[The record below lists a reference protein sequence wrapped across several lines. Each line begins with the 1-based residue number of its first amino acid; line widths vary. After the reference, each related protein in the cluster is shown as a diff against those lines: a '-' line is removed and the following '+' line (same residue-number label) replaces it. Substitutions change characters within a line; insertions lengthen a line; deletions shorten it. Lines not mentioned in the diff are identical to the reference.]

1 MNGAGRGATAERAQ
15 SEVLGTV
22 LLLGL
27 TVAVVGITVAL
38 GGAALDDAQRTADL
52 QRVEGA
58 MTQVDSKA
66 SLVAHGGS
74 PSQRLQL
81 DPGRNADLRVDEGA
95 GSMRIEVETENG
107 TYTNET
113 TLGAIIYERGDDV
126 IAYQGGG
133 VWRANA
139 NGARMVSPPEF
150 HYRGDTLTLPLVT
163 VAGEGDLS
171 DSVTISE
178 SGGRPEELF
187 ASENISNPL
196 LGGNVTI
203 TVESEYAEAWG
214 RFFESRTEA
223 NVTQLSSDEV
233 QVEIRTKTVHP
244 TLTTS
249 ASSVGSSSIAAGG
262 IRRLEADSYD
272 SGTDS
277 DPRPYGPDTADD
289 NAVVRTNGGFGRGEG
304 GIGRL
309 EEIRIRG
316 DLLMGADDFPPGQF
330 EKKVYVSGET
340 RTNVDFPG
348 LNPVSGAIRQQID
361 ELRDREPERE
371 TGSFAFDGGT
381 ERVDEDTEFTGDL
394 VVSGGNT
401 LIVESGTTLTVDG
414 DLDVEDGGSIEFD
427 ARSDEIDVLVDGGM
441 FVDETGRVQA
451 EGGNP
456 VNLHVR
462 GPVTVR
468 GDGTDSGT
476 ASIST
481 AEDTRFELFTL
492 GRVTLDD
499 GANVSAD
506 GDRTENLWLYAGE
519 DAIDVNGNNGR
530 VRFTGVLYAPES
542 AMTLDGSMTFT
553 GSVTANEFE
562 FNEARLKLH
571 YDEALRDNQP
581 FDGRSVPVVSH
592 LHVSTHN
599 VVVESD

>member
-1 MNGAGRGATAERAQ
+1 MNGGERGATAERAQ

-27 TVAVVGITVAL
+27 TVAVVGTTVAL
-38 GGAALDDAQRTADL
+38 GATALDDSQRTADI

-74 PSQRLQL
+74 PSQRVSM
-81 DPGRNADLRVDEGA
+81 DVGRGADFRVDEEAGA
-95 GSMRIEVETENG
+95 MRIEVETENG

-113 TLGAIIYERGDDV
+113 TLGAIIYERGNDV
-126 IAYQGGG
+126 VAYQGGG

-139 NGARMVSPPEF
+139 DGARMVSPPEF

-171 DSVTISE
+171 DSVAISE
-178 SGGRPEELF
+178 SGERPEGLF

-223 NVTQLSSDEV
+223 NVTQLSSEEV
-233 QVEIRTKTVHP
+233 RVKIRTKTVHP

-249 ASSVGSSSIAAGG
+249 ASSVGGVSIAAGG

-277 DPRPYGPDTADD
+277 DPRKYGPDTADD
-289 NAVVRTNGGFGRGEG
+289 NAVVRTNGGFGKGEG

-316 DLLMGADDFPPGQF
+316 DLLMGADDFPSGQF
-330 EKKVYVSGET
+330 EKKVNVSGET
-340 RTNVDFPG
+340 RTNVDFPS
-348 LNPVSGAIRQQID
+348 LNPVSGAIKQQID

-394 VVSGGNT
+394 VVSAGNT

-414 DLDVEDGGSIEFD
+414 DLNVEDGSVVFD
-427 ARSDEIDVLVDGGM
+427 ARNDEIDVLVDGGM
-441 FVDETGRVQA
+441 TVGGSGTVRA
-451 EGGNP
+451 EGGDRT
-456 VNLHVR
+456 NLHVS

-468 GDGTDSGT
+468 GDGTDSGP

-481 AEDTRFELFTL
+481 AEDTRLELFTL

-499 GANVSAD
+499 GANLSAD
-506 GDRTENLWLYAGE
+506 GDRTENLWLYSGE
-519 DAIDVNGNNGR
+519 DAIDVNGNDGR

-542 AMTLDGSMTFT
+542 VMTLNGSMTFT
-553 GSVTANEFE
+553 GSFTANEFE

-592 LHVSTHN
+592 LHVSTHT

>member
-1 MNGAGRGATAERAQ
+1 MNGGERGATAERAQ

-27 TVAVVGITVAL
+27 TVAVVGTTVAL
-38 GGAALDDAQRTADL
+38 GATALDDSQRTADL

-74 PSQRLQL
+74 PSQRVSMEV
-81 DPGRNADLRVDEGA
+81 GRGAGFRVDEGA
-95 GSMRIEVETENG
+95 GTMRIEVETENG

-113 TLGAIIYERGDDV
+113 TLGAIIYERGGDE

-139 NGARMVSPPEF
+139 DGARMVSPPEF

-178 SGGRPEELF
+178 SDGGPTGLF
-187 ASENISNPL
+187 ASEDVSNPL

-249 ASSVGSSSIAAGG
+249 ASAVGSSSIAAGG

-272 SGTDS
+272 SGSDS
-277 DPRPYGPDTADD
+277 DPRRYSPDIADD
-289 NAVVRTNGGFGRGEG
+289 NAVVRTNGGFGNGGG

-330 EKKVYVSGET
+330 KKKVHVSGET

-348 LNPVSGAIRQQID
+348 LNPVSGAIRQRID

-381 ERVDEDTEFTGDL
+381 EKVDEDTEFTGDL
-394 VVSGGNT
+394 VVSDENT
-401 LIVESGTTLTVDG
+401 LIVESGTTLKIDG
-414 DLDVEDGGSIEFD
+414 DLDVEDDGSIEFD
-427 ARSDEIDVLVDGGM
+427 AGSDDIDVLVDGRM
-441 FVDETGRVQA
+441 VVDGTDKVRA
-451 EGGNP
+451 KGGNP
-456 VNLHVR
+456 VNLHVS

-468 GDGTDSGT
+468 GDGTAGGP

-481 AEDTRFELFTL
+481 ENNTRLELFTL

-506 GDRTENLWLYAGE
+506 GDRTENLWLYSGE
-519 DAIDVNGNNGR
+519 DPIDVNGNNGR
-530 VRFTGVLYAPES
+530 VNFTGVLYAPES
-542 AMTLDGSMTFT
+542 TMTLNGSMTFT
-553 GSVTANEFE
+553 GSFTANEFE
-562 FNEARLKLH
+562 FNEARLNLH

-592 LHVSTHN
+592 LHVSTHD

>member
-1 MNGAGRGATAERAQ
+1 MNGAERGVLTGRAQ

-27 TVAVVGITVAL
+27 TVAVVGTTVAL
-38 GGAALDDAQRTADL
+38 GGAALDDSQRTADL

-58 MTQVDSKA
+58 MTQMDSKA

-74 PSQRLQL
+74 PSQRLRL
-81 DPGRNADLRVDEGA
+81 GVGRNADLRVDEGA

-113 TLGAIIYERGDDV
+113 ALGAIVYERGDEV
-126 IAYQGGG
+126 VAYQGGG

-139 NGARMVSPPEF
+139 DGARMVSPPEF

-163 VAGEGDLS
+163 VAGEGELS
-171 DSVTISE
+171 ESVTVRE
-178 SGGRPEELF
+178 RDGRPTELF
-187 ASENISNPL
+187 PSKNLSNPL

-223 NVTQLSSDEV
+223 NVTQLSSEEV

-249 ASSVGSSSIAAGG
+249 ASAVGSSSIAAGG

-272 SGTDS
+272 SGNDS
-277 DPRPYGPDTADD
+277 DPNEYGPDTADD
-289 NAVVRTNGGFGRGEG
+289 NAIVRTNGGFGKGEG
-304 GIGRL
+304 GIGKL

-330 EKKVYVSGET
+330 EKKVNVSGEI
-340 RTNVDFPG
+340 RTNVDFPA

-361 ELRDREPERE
+361 ELRHRETERE

-394 VVSGGNT
+394 VVSDGNT
-401 LIVESGTTLTVDG
+401 LIVETGTTLKVDG
-414 DLDVEDGGSIEFD
+414 DLDAEDGGSVVFD
-427 ARSDEIDVLVDGGM
+427 ARSEEIDVLVEGRMLVGG
-441 FVDETGRVQA
+441 TGTVRA
-451 EGGNP
+451 EGGDR
-456 VNLHVR
+456 VNLHVG
-462 GPVTVR
+462 GPITVR
-468 GDGTDSGT
+468 GDGTDSET

-481 AEDTRFELFTL
+481 AKDTQFELFTL
-492 GRVTLDD
+492 GRVTLAD

-542 AMTLDGSMTFT
+542 EMALDGSMTFT
-553 GSVTANEFE
+553 GSFTANEFE
-562 FNEARLKLH
+562 FDEARLKLH

-581 FDGRSVPVVSH
+581 FDGRLVPVVSH
-592 LHVSTHN
+592 LHVSTHS
-599 VVVESD
+599 VAVESD

>member
-1 MNGAGRGATAERAQ
+1 MNGGERGAAAERAQ

-27 TVAVVGITVAL
+27 TVAVVGTTVAL
-38 GGAALDDAQRTADL
+38 GGAALDDSQTTADL

-74 PSQRLQL
+74 PSQRLRL

-133 VWRANA
+133 VWRSGAD
-139 NGARMVSPPEF
+139 GARMVSPPEF

-163 VAGEGDLS
+163 IAGGGELS
-171 DSVTISE
+171 DSVTMSE
-178 SGGRPEELF
+178 SGGGPEGLF

-223 NVTQLSSDEV
+223 NVTQLSSEEV
-233 QVEIRTKTVHP
+233 RVKIRTKTVHP

-249 ASSVGSSSIAAGG
+249 ASSVGGVSIAAGG

-277 DPRPYGPDTADD
+277 DPRKYGPDTADD
-289 NAVVRTNGGFGRGEG
+289 NAVVRTNGGFGKGEG

-316 DLLMGADDFPPGQF
+316 DLLMGADDFPSGQF
-330 EKKVYVSGET
+330 EKKVNVSGET
-340 RTNVDFPG
+340 RTNVDFPS
-348 LNPVSGAIRQQID
+348 LNPVSGAIKQQID

-394 VVSGGNT
+394 VVSAGNT

-414 DLDVEDGGSIEFD
+414 DLNVEDGSVVFD
-427 ARSDEIDVLVDGGM
+427 ARNDEIDVLVDGGM
-441 FVDETGRVQA
+441 TVGGSGTVRA
-451 EGGNP
+451 EGGDRT
-456 VNLHVR
+456 NLHVS

-468 GDGTDSGT
+468 GDGTDSGP

-481 AEDTRFELFTL
+481 AEDTRLELFTL

-499 GANVSAD
+499 GANLSAD
-506 GDRTENLWLYAGE
+506 GDRTENLWLYSGE
-519 DAIDVNGNNGR
+519 DAIGVNGNDGR

-542 AMTLDGSMTFT
+542 VMTLDGSMTFT
-553 GSVTANEFE
+553 GSFTANEFE

-592 LHVSTHN
+592 LHVSTHT

>member
-1 MNGAGRGATAERAQ
+1 MNGGERGATAERAQ

-27 TVAVVGITVAL
+27 TVAVVGTTVAL
-38 GGAALDDAQRTADL
+38 GATALDDSQRTADI

-74 PSQRLQL
+74 PSQRVSM
-81 DPGRNADLRVDEGA
+81 DVGRGADFRVDEEAGA
-95 GSMRIEVETENG
+95 MRIEVETENG

-113 TLGAIIYERGDDV
+113 TLGAIIYERGNDV
-126 IAYQGGG
+126 VAYQGGG

-139 NGARMVSPPEF
+139 DGARMVSPPEF

-171 DSVTISE
+171 DSVAISE
-178 SGGRPEELF
+178 SGERPEGLF

-223 NVTQLSSDEV
+223 NVTQLSSEEV
-233 QVEIRTKTVHP
+233 RVKIRTKTVHP

-249 ASSVGSSSIAAGG
+249 ASSVGGVSIAAGG

-277 DPRPYGPDTADD
+277 DPRKYGPDTADD
-289 NAVVRTNGGFGRGEG
+289 NAVVRTNGGFGKGEG

-316 DLLMGADDFPPGQF
+316 DLLMGADDFPSGQF
-330 EKKVYVSGET
+330 EKKVNVSGET
-340 RTNVDFPG
+340 RTNVDFPS
-348 LNPVSGAIRQQID
+348 LNPVSGAIKQQID

-394 VVSGGNT
+394 VVSAGNT

-414 DLDVEDGGSIEFD
+414 DLNVEDGSVVFD
-427 ARSDEIDVLVDGGM
+427 ARNDEIDVLVDGGM
-441 FVDETGRVQA
+441 TVGGSGTVRA
-451 EGGNP
+451 EGGDRT
-456 VNLHVR
+456 NLHVS

-468 GDGTDSGT
+468 GDGTDSGP

-481 AEDTRFELFTL
+481 AEDTRLELFTL

-499 GANVSAD
+499 GANLSAD
-506 GDRTENLWLYAGE
+506 GDRTENLWLYSGE
-519 DAIDVNGNNGR
+519 DAIDVNGNDGR

-542 AMTLDGSMTFT
+542 VMTLDGSMTFT
-553 GSVTANEFE
+553 GSFTANEFE

-592 LHVSTHN
+592 LHVSTHT

>member
-1 MNGAGRGATAERAQ
+1 MNGGERGATAERGQ

-27 TVAVVGITVAL
+27 TVAVVGTTVAL
-38 GGAALDDAQRTADL
+38 GATALDDSQRTADI

-74 PSQRLQL
+74 PSQRLRL

-133 VWRANA
+133 VWRANPD
-139 NGARMVSPPEF
+139 GAQMVSPPEF

-171 DSVTISE
+171 DSVAISE
-178 SGGRPEELF
+178 SGERPEDLF
-187 ASENISNPL
+187 ASENVSNPL

-223 NVTQLSSDEV
+223 NVTQLSSNEV
-233 QVEIRTKTVHP
+233 RVEIRTKTVHP

-249 ASSVGSSSIAAGG
+249 ASAVGGSSIAAGG

-272 SGTDS
+272 SGSDS
-277 DPRPYGPDTADD
+277 DPNRYGPDTADD
-289 NAVVRTNGGFGRGEG
+289 NAVVRTNGGFGKGEG
-304 GIGRL
+304 GIGKL

-330 EKKVYVSGET
+330 EKKVNVSGEI
-340 RTNVDFPG
+340 RTNVDFVS

-361 ELRDREPERE
+361 DLRDRDTEHT
-371 TGSFAFDGGT
+371 TGSFAFDDGT
-381 ERVDEDTEFTGDL
+381 ETVSEDTEFTGDL
-394 VVSGGNT
+394 VISDEKT
-401 LIVESGTTLTVDG
+401 LIVESGTTLKLDG
-414 DLDVEDGGSIEFD
+414 DLDIEDGGSLVLD
-427 ARSDEIDVLVDGGM
+427 AHSDEIDVLVDGRM
-441 FVDETGRVQA
+441 FVGGTDAVQA
-451 EGGNP
+451 KGGNP
-456 VNLHVR
+456 VNLHVS
-462 GPVTVR
+462 GPVTVL
-468 GDGTDSGT
+468 GDGTAGGP

-481 AEDTRFELFTL
+481 EKDTRLELFTL

-506 GDRTENLWLYAGE
+506 GDRTENLWLYSGE
-519 DAIDVNGNNGR
+519 DPIDINGNNGR
-530 VRFTGVLYAPES
+530 VNFTGVLYAPES
-542 AMTLDGSMTFT
+542 TMTLDGSMTFT
-553 GSVTANEFE
+553 GSFTANEFE

-592 LHVSTHN
+592 LHVSTHT

>member
-1 MNGAGRGATAERAQ
+1 MNGGERGAAAERAQ

-27 TVAVVGITVAL
+27 TVAVVGTTVAL
-38 GGAALDDAQRTADL
+38 GGAALDDSQRTADL

-74 PSQRLQL
+74 PSQRLRL

-133 VWRANA
+133 VWRSGAD
-139 NGARMVSPPEF
+139 GARMVSPPEF

-163 VAGEGDLS
+163 IAGGGELS
-171 DSVTISE
+171 DSVTMSE
-178 SGGRPEELF
+178 SGGGPEGLF

-223 NVTQLSSDEV
+223 NVTQLSSEEV
-233 QVEIRTKTVHP
+233 RVEIRTETVHP

-249 ASSVGSSSIAAGG
+249 ASSVGASSIAAGG

-277 DPRPYGPDTADD
+277 DPRRYGPGTADD
-289 NAVVRTNGGFGRGEG
+289 NAVVRTNGGFGKGEG
-304 GIGRL
+304 GIGKL

-330 EKKVYVSGET
+330 KKKVHVSGET

-361 ELRDREPERE
+361 ELRDRDTERE

-381 ERVDEDTEFTGDL
+381 ERVTEDTEFTGDL
-394 VVSGGNT
+394 EVSDGNR
-401 LIVESGTTLTVDG
+401 LIVEGGATLTVDG
-414 DLDVEDGGSIEFD
+414 DLEVSDGGSVEFD
-427 ARSDEIDVLVDGGM
+427 ARSDEVDALVDGGM
-441 FVDETGRVQA
+441 VVDETGALRA

-456 VNLHVR
+456 VNLHVS

-468 GDGTDSGT
+468 GDGTDGGT

-481 AEDTRFELFTL
+481 AQDTRLELFTL

-499 GANVSAD
+499 GVNVSAD
-506 GDRTENLWLYAGE
+506 RDRTENLWLYAGE
-519 DAIDVNGNNGR
+519 DPIDVNGNNGR
-530 VRFTGVLYAPES
+530 IRFTGVLYAPES
-542 AMTLDGSMTFT
+542 DMTLDGSMTFT
-553 GSVTANEFE
+553 GSFTANKFE

-592 LHVSTHN
+592 LHVSTHS
-599 VVVESD
+599 VVVESE

>member
-1 MNGAGRGATAERAQ
+1 MNGGERGAAAERAQ
-15 SEVLGTV
+15 SEVIGTV

-27 TVAVVGITVAL
+27 TVAVVGTTVAL
-38 GGAALDDAQRTADL
+38 GATALDDSQRTADI

-139 NGARMVSPPEF
+139 DGARMVSPPEF

-171 DSVTISE
+171 DSVTITE
-178 SGGRPEELF
+178 SGERPEGLF

-223 NVTQLSSDEV
+223 NVTRLSSDEV

-249 ASSVGSSSIAAGG
+249 ASAVGSSSIAAGG

-277 DPRPYGPDTADD
+277 DPSRYGPDTDDD
-289 NAVVRTNGGFGRGEG
+289 NAVVRTNGGFGKGEG
-304 GIGRL
+304 GIGKL

-330 EKKVYVSGET
+330 EKKVNVSGET

-361 ELRDREPERE
+361 ELRDRDTERE

-394 VVSGGNT
+394 AVSDGNT
-401 LIVESGTTLTVDG
+401 LVVESGAALKIDG
-414 DLDVEDGGSIEFD
+414 DLAVSDGGSVEFD
-427 ARSDEIDVLVDGGM
+427 AGGGEIDVLVDGGM
-441 FVDETGRVQA
+441 VVGETGTVRA
-451 EGGNP
+451 EGGDR
-456 VNLHVR
+456 VNLHVS
-462 GPVTVR
+462 GPITVR
-468 GDGTDSGT
+468 GDGTDSGA

-481 AEDTRFELFTL
+481 GVHTQFEMFTL
-492 GRVTLDD
+492 GQVTLED
-499 GANVSAD
+499 GANVTAD
-506 GDRTENLWLYAGE
+506 WDRTENLWLYSGD
-519 DAIDVNGNNGR
+519 DAIDINGNNGR
-530 VRFTGVLYAPES
+530 IRFTGVLYAPETD
-542 AMTLDGSMTFT
+542 MTLDGSMTFT
-553 GSVTANEFE
+553 GSFTANEFE

-592 LHVSTHN
+592 LHVSTHS

>member
-1 MNGAGRGATAERAQ
+1 MDGAERGVPTGRAQ

-27 TVAVVGITVAL
+27 TVAVVGTTVAI
-38 GGAALDDAQRTADL
+38 GGAALDDSQRTADL

-81 DPGRNADLRVDEGA
+81 DPGRNANLRVDEGA

-133 VWRANA
+133 VWRAN
-139 NGARMVSPPEF
+139 GDSARMVSPPEF

-171 DSVTISE
+171 DSVTVSE
-178 SGGRPEELF
+178 SDGRPTGLF

-196 LGGNVTI
+196 IGGNVTI
-203 TVESEYAEAWG
+203 SVESEYAQAWG

-223 NVTQLSSDEV
+223 NVTQLSSNEV

-249 ASSVGSSSIAAGG
+249 ASAVGSSSIAAGG

-272 SGTDS
+272 SESGVY
-277 DPRPYGPDTADD
+277 DPATAGDD
-289 NAVVRTNGGFGRGEG
+289 AVVQTKGGFGKGKG
-304 GIGRL
+304 GIGKL

-330 EKKVYVSGET
+330 EKKVNVSGEI
-340 RTNVDFPG
+340 RTNVDFPS
-348 LNPVSGAIRQQID
+348 LNPVSGAIRQQIE
-361 ELRDREPERE
+361 ELRDRDTERE

-381 ERVDEDTEFTGDL
+381 ERVDEDTEFAGDL
-394 VVSGGNT
+394 VVSDGNR
-401 LIVESGTTLTVDG
+401 LIVESGTTLKVDG
-414 DLDVEDGGSIEFD
+414 GLEVSDGGSVEFD
-427 ARSDEIDVLVDGGM
+427 AGGEGINVLVDGNM
-441 FVDETGRVQA
+441 VVDGRGTVQA
-451 EGGNP
+451 KGGDR
-456 VNLHVR
+456 VNLHVS
-462 GPVTVR
+462 GPITVR
-468 GDGTDSGT
+468 GDGSDSAT
-476 ASIST
+476 ASVST

-492 GRVTLDD
+492 GEVTLDN
-499 GANVSAD
+499 GANVSAG
-506 GDRTENLWLYAGE
+506 GDRTESLWLYSGE
-519 DAIDVNGNNGR
+519 DAIDINGNDGR
-530 VRFTGVLYAPES
+530 IRFTGVLYAPES
-542 AMTLDGSMTFT
+542 DTTLDGSMTFT
-553 GSVTANEFE
+553 GSFTANEFE
-562 FNEARLKLH
+562 FDEARLKLH

-592 LHVSTHN
+592 LHVSTHS

>member
-1 MNGAGRGATAERAQ
+1 MNGGERGATAERAQ

-27 TVAVVGITVAL
+27 TVAVVGTTVAL
-38 GGAALDDAQRTADL
+38 GATALDDSQRTADI

-74 PSQRLQL
+74 PSQRVSM
-81 DPGRNADLRVDEGA
+81 DVGRGADFRVDEEAGA
-95 GSMRIEVETENG
+95 MRIEVETENG

-113 TLGAIIYERGDDV
+113 TLGAIIYERGNDV
-126 IAYQGGG
+126 VAYQGGG

-139 NGARMVSPPEF
+139 DGARMVSPPEF

-163 VAGEGDLS
+163 VAGEGDLT

-178 SGGRPEELF
+178 SDGRPQGLF
-187 ASENISNPL
+187 ASENVSNPL

-223 NVTQLSSDEV
+223 NVTQLSSEEV
-233 QVEIRTKTVHP
+233 RVKIRTKTVHP

-249 ASSVGSSSIAAGG
+249 ASSVGGVSIAAGG

-277 DPRPYGPDTADD
+277 DPRKYGPDTADD
-289 NAVVRTNGGFGRGEG
+289 NAVVRTNGGFGKGEG

-316 DLLMGADDFPPGQF
+316 DLLMGADDFPSGQF
-330 EKKVYVSGET
+330 EKKVNVSGET
-340 RTNVDFPG
+340 RTNVDFPS
-348 LNPVSGAIRQQID
+348 LNPVSGAIKQQID

-394 VVSGGNT
+394 VVSAGNT

-414 DLDVEDGGSIEFD
+414 DLNVEDGSVVFD
-427 ARSDEIDVLVDGGM
+427 ARNDEIDVLVDGGM
-441 FVDETGRVQA
+441 TVGGSGTVRA
-451 EGGNP
+451 EGGDRT
-456 VNLHVR
+456 NLHVS

-468 GDGTDSGT
+468 GDGTDSGP

-481 AEDTRFELFTL
+481 AEDTRLELFTL

-499 GANVSAD
+499 GANLSAD
-506 GDRTENLWLYAGE
+506 GDRTENLWLYSGE
-519 DAIDVNGNNGR
+519 DAIDVNGNDGR

-542 AMTLDGSMTFT
+542 VMTLNGSMTFT
-553 GSVTANEFE
+553 GSFTANEFE

-592 LHVSTHN
+592 LHVSTHT